1 MKKNPLTSTRSAS
14 VEDVSSSDYK
24 SGQQNVLLEAE
35 FWSFAL
41 AVLFATGAYITTYF
55 YIPKLCQDLHGFT
68 KKQSQLLLSILGVF
82 NFVGRIAVGWI
93 SDKFPESPIL
103 SYGLSCLGCGLCTLS
118 ITMVEDQWV
127 VSSVVAVFGLFSGS
141 LVCSV
146 GLCALEMFGISR
158 VNFVTG
164 LFYSFFGV
172 SVYTILPAA
181 GMLFDKINKDYVVPM
196 MFLSLCNTIAMI
208 FTVITFFV
216 QQRKDIILI
225 KHP

>member
-1 MKKNPLTSTRSAS
+1 MIIFKLLPRSAS
-14 VEDVSSSDYK
+14 AEGVSSSDYR
-24 SGQQNVLLEAE
+24 SGQLSALLEAE

-68 KKQSQLLLSILGVF
+68 KNQSQLLLSILGVF

-93 SDKFPESPIL
+93 SDKFPGSPIL
-103 SYGLSCLGCGLCTLS
+103 SYGLSCLGCGLCTRS

-164 LFYSFFGV
+164 LFYSSFGV
-172 SVYTILPAA
+172 SAFTILPSA
-181 GMLFDKINKDYVVPM
+181 GILFDKVNKDYFTPM
-196 MFLSLCNTIAMI
+196 MFLSLCNAVAFI
-208 FTVITFFV
+208 FTIITFFV
-216 QQRKDIILI
+216 HQRKS
-225 KHP
+225 HQP